1 MESKLITKFITNKF
15 KVTGG
20 REHGM
25 LFFYVYF
32 IYICNLRRE
41 VKY

>member
-25 LFFYVYF
+25 LFFLCVFY
-32 IYICNLRRE
+32 LHMQS
-41 VKY
+41 